1 MQILSCSLS
10 LYTVSAF
17 ADDSDFMQCIA
28 ERERSVSQ
36 QTDSALIWYRTSAEK
51 TALFRQI
58 FTDAMTQ
65 INNRVKTDK
74 LKLNSWGVVFNLDNV
89 LLDDSLYR
97 YAQYLGCTKDNNVNF
112 SNYLRNN
119 ILPTNSGAA
128 DITCQIQ
135 ALGGKVFIVSN
146 RNGSG
151 DNGKELMAATVNNL
165 NQQHICYN
173 SILYAS
179 DTSGWNK
186 NPRFTAITSGDY
198 ENIIVDKPQAATQV
212 IAYFGSNIEDF
223 PSFKQNTAHEL
234 SPDSILFDKFGTE
247 YFLVP
252 NPLTGN
258 WRRNYWK

>member
-1 MQILSCSLS
+1 MPILSCILT
-10 LYTVSAF
+10 LYSASSIAEDNDF
-17 ADDSDFMQCIA
+17 AQCIA
-28 ERERSVSQ
+28 EREHSVVQ
-36 QTDSALIWYRTSAEK
+36 QTDYALIWYRTSAEK
-51 TALFRQI
+51 NALFRQI
-58 FTDAMTQ
+58 FTDGMAQ
-65 INNRVKTDK
+65 IGQRVKTDK

-89 LLDDSLYR
+89 LLDDSQYR

-112 SNYLRNN
+112 SNFIRNN

-151 DNGKELMAATVNNL
+151 DNGKELMKATVNNL
-165 NQQHICYN
+165 SQQHICYN

-198 ENIIVDKPQAATQV
+198 ENILVDSPQAATMV

-223 PSFKQNTAHEL
+223 PSFKQNTAHSL
-234 SPDSILFDKFGTE
+234 SPDSPELDKFGTE